1 MGLYDVPMSDTAHP
15 AIAAVLFDMDGLMVD
30 TERLYVQTMHE
41 MAAGYGKQVSHATLS
56 RMMGRAQLE
65 SIRIFLDDLH
75 EDRDAQQVLAERE
88 VIMRQKIKTDLLPM
102 PGLFELLDALRNRV
116 VLGLATGSSRAILT
130 DVLQQMNIA
139 DRFTATAA
147 GSEVARGKPDPLI
160 YQRVIEQ
167 LDVKAEQCVVLE
179 DSANGVRAGHAAGC
193 RVIAVPNDDTR
204 GQDFHLASA
213 VVTNLIDARQV
224 LLGWLNA

>member
-1 MGLYDVPMSDTAHP
+1 MIDNMPV
-15 AIAAVLFDMDGLMVD
+15 AAVLFDMDGLMVD

-41 MAAGYGKQVSHATLS
+41 MAASYGKQVSHATLS

-65 SIRIFLDDLH
+65 SINIFLSELH
-75 EDRDAQQVLAERE
+75 EVRDAEQVLAERE
-88 VIMRQKIKTDLLPM
+88 VVMLEKIRTDLLPM

-116 VLGLATGSSRAILT
+116 PLWLATGSSRTILT
-130 DVLQQMNIA
+130 RVLQQLNIA
-139 DRFTATAA
+139 DRFTATVA

-167 LDVKAEQCVVLE
+167 LGVNASDCVVLE

-204 GQDFHLASA
+204 GQDFHLAS
-213 VVTNLIDARQV
+213 VVAADLTEARGII
-224 LLGWLNA
+224 LDWLNAAEVC